1 MISDEGI
8 VDLTNSDEEEEEMEA
23 STSTEEGNEQQIE
36 SDQAMAWRLMQEE
49 AEGLNTNSTIE
60 QSTSGR
66 RRSERL
72 SQNSN
77 SPGTSGQVWL
87 RKWQ

>member
-1 MISDEGI
+1 MISDEM
-8 VDLTNSDEEEEEMEA
+8 DASA
-23 STSTEEGNEQQIE
+23 STDEVNEQQIE
-36 SDQAMAWRLMQEE
+36 SDEAIAWRLMQEE
-49 AEGLNTNSTIE
+49 AEGLNANSTIE